1 MSGLVA
7 SGYAGGNPSE
17 RTFMPSLIDRVTTF
31 GRSPKGQGL
40 IRQAM
45 NRFSGGGGDTRKGR
59 RAGTRRG
66 PGARRRGG
74 GTRRRAM
81 RKR

>member
-1 MSGLVA
+1 
-7 SGYAGGNPSE
+7 
-17 RTFMPSLIDRVTTF
+17 MPSLIDRVTTF
-31 GRSPKGQGL
+31 GRSPKRQSL

-45 NRFSGGGGDTRKGR
+45 NRFSGGGADTKKGR

-66 PGARRRGG
+66 AGARRAA

>member
-1 MSGLVA
+1 
-7 SGYAGGNPSE
+7 
-17 RTFMPSLIDRVTTF
+17 MPSLMNRVTGF
-31 GRSPKGQGL
+31 GRSPKGQSL

-45 NRFSGGGGDTRKGR
+45 SRLSGGGGDTKKGR

-66 PGARRRGG
+66 AGARRGAASRRGA
-74 GTRRRAM
+74 GTRTRTM

>member
-1 MSGLVA
+1 
-7 SGYAGGNPSE
+7 
-17 RTFMPSLIDRVTTF
+17 MPSLIDRVTTF
-31 GRSPKGQGL
+31 GRSPKSQGV

-45 NRFSGGGGDTRKGR
+45 NRFSGGGDTKKGR

-66 PGARRRGG
+66 PGARRGAG
-74 GTRRRAM
+74 GTRTRAM